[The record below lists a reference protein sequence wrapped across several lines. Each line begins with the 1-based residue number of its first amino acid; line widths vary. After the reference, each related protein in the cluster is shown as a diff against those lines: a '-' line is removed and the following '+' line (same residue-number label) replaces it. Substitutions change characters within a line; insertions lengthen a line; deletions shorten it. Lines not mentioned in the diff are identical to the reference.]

1 MDSPDDCMGFNLGR
15 FFVKER
21 VKMPNI
27 YVTDE
32 TKADLEKAAKLDHR
46 TQDGEISYL
55 LQKRL
60 EELSAPSVNSDTDST
75 KKS

>member
-1 MDSPDDCMGFNLGR
+1 
-15 FFVKER
+15 
-21 VKMPNI
+21 MPNI

-75 KKS
+75 KKDQ

>member
-1 MDSPDDCMGFNLGR
+1 MR
-15 FFVKER
+15 HA
-21 VKMPNI
+21 

-32 TKADLEKAAKLDHR
+32 TKELLEKVAKLDRR

-75 KKS
+75 KKAQ

>member
-1 MDSPDDCMGFNLGR
+1 
-15 FFVKER
+15 
-21 VKMPNI
+21 MPNI

-32 TKADLEKAAKLDHR
+32 TKENLEKAAKLDCR

-60 EELSAPSVNSDTDST
+60 EELTTPSVNSDTDST
-75 KKS
+75 KKAQ